1 MKEDNWQIRVSL
13 QQIIEVANNLNI
25 KYSIKDK
32 TLPNFDLSL
41 MDEIDQ
47 SFNTDKKIEDLEFYL
62 NQLLQADQLLFC

>member
-1 MKEDNWQIRVSL
+1 MKEDNWQIKVSL

-47 SFNTDKKIEDLEFYL
+47 SFNTDKKI
-62 NQLLQADQLLFC
+62 